1 MFLLSRICYNGKQC
15 VFYGPA
21 GTMMARYRA
30 VASYIPTHLMMFFV
44 RHPNP
49 SPLRGLVR
57 WMCAAMQPASVFS
70 AAAAVAFAVLC
81 ISRT

>member
-44 RHPNP
+44 RHPNH
-49 SPLRGLVR
+49 SPLGGLVL
-57 WMCAAMQPASVFS
+57 WMCGDAPASVFS
-70 AAAAVAFAVLC
+70 SAADVAFAVLC
-81 ISRT
+81 MCI